1 VNEKKKNEAWSKINN
16 VMSDQTE
23 MKEGVAVERRGRV
36 IQVVQE
42 EFSRE
47 LLEHLL
53 SVSVLL

>member
-1 VNEKKKNEAWSKINN
+1 
-16 VMSDQTE
+16 MSDQTE